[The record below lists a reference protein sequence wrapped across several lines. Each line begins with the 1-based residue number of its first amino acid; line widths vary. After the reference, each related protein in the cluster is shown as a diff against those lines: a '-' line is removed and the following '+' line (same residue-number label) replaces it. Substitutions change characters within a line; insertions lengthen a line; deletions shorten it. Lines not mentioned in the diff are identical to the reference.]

1 MIREIAES
9 KGYDR
14 GFTAGTAHAHELL
27 NKYLTDLKHKRA
39 VAESEGWPRYDQEY
53 ALQIQIKLIDELKL
67 LIYDVQDYMYGHEL
81 EQDIKSDTIAKK
93 IKEDL

>member
-1 MIREIAES
+1 MTVQVMSDMHEDISDHVAES
-9 KGYDR
+9 RGYDR
-14 GFTAGTAHAHELL
+14 GFTAGTTHAHELL

-67 LIYDVQDYMYGHEL
+67 LIRKGFYDQDV
-81 EQDIKSDTIAKK
+81 
-93 IKEDL
+93 